1 MTMVRIFVF
10 ILMIMPVLSY
20 GQSSLSGIWE
30 FDLTS
35 SLEETSSRQKYDSL
49 PPSIQVQ
56 VSERFGSRV
65 FAFDS
70 ANRVDISW
78 IQDASNRTIS
88 GEYTFDDA
96 AMTLNVMISGRTT
109 RFNVIS
115 LSGTDLVLEDPVGGG
130 VFRKLYFRKE
140 E

>member
-1 MTMVRIFVF
+1 MIRIFVL
-10 ILMIMPVLSY
+10 ILMIIPVLSY
-20 GQSSLSGIWE
+20 GQSNLSGIWK

-49 PPSIQVQ
+49 PPSIQEQ
-56 VSERFGSRV
+56 LSGSFGSRV
-65 FAFDS
+65 FSFDS
-70 ANRVDISW
+70 AQVEISW
-78 IQDASNRTIS
+78 TQDAATKLIS